1 MRFLK
6 YLLVGGSAT
15 ALHYAV
21 LIVCVEVLHGPAML
35 GAALG
40 AFVGAIWAYAGN
52 RRYTFADRFTAHR
65 HALVHRQALPR
76 FLAVATLMAVG
87 HGAVVGCGQAFG
99 LHYLMAQVVASAA
112 ALGAGYGLNKRW
124 SFAS

>member
-6 YLLVGGSAT
+6 YLLVGSSAT

-21 LIVCVEVLHGPAML
+21 LIVCVEALHGPAML
-35 GAALG
+35 GAAVG

-52 RRYTFADRFTAHR
+52 RRYTFADRPAAH
-65 HALVHRQALPR
+65 AQALPR
-76 FLAVATLMAVG
+76 FLAVAALMAIG
-87 HGAVVGCGQAFG
+87 HGLVVGCGQAFG
-99 LHYLMAQVVASAA
+99 LHYLIAQVAASAA

-124 SFAS
+124 SFAA

>member
-21 LIVCVEVLHGPAML
+21 LIGCVEALHMPAAI

-40 AFVGAIWAYAGN
+40 AFIGAIWAYAGN
-52 RRYTFADRFTAHR
+52 RRYTFADRTPEHR
-65 HALVHRQALPR
+65 HALPR
-76 FLAVATLMAVG
+76 FFAVAALMAVG
-87 HGAVVGCGQAFG
+87 HGAVVACGQAFG
-99 LHYLMAQVVASAA
+99 MHYLLAQIIASAA

-124 SFAS
+124 SFA